1 MSKPRYNWW
10 GYAKAIVRSYPDL
23 QLAEAD
29 LHSQKMT
36 PTYDGM
42 PKGTGNG
49 RTLENIAL
57 RELPACKQRELNA
70 VRSAIMTTKNL
81 PSGEDRLKM
90 IDLVYWKQTHTLDG
104 AAYKIHVHP
113 QTAKNWNG
121 DFIRTV
127 GRAMG
132 WMDGLE

>member
-10 GYAKAIVRSYPDL
+10 GYAKAIVRSYPEL
-23 QLAEAD
+23 KAEEED
-29 LHSQKMT
+29 LHQQKMT

-42 PKGTGNG
+42 PKGTGDG
-49 RTLENIAL
+49 RGLENNAL
-57 RELPACKQRELNA
+57 RELPLCKQRELDA
-70 VRSAIMTTKNL
+70 VRHALAITRNM
-81 PSGEDRLKM
+81 PCGQARLRM
-90 IDLVYWKQTHTLDG
+90 IDLVYWQRSHTLDG
-104 AAYKIHVHP
+104 AAYTIHVHP

-121 DFIRTV
+121 LFIREV